1 MRQPRIR
8 RDFDR
13 FFLAWFR
20 HMCDRG
26 EIQPRRALP
35 IYLPQICVP
44 DSTGQATRGHW
55 RVEPHSPF
63 SPHTDPGFLK
73 LPPLKRRG
81 LSKYYNLHSPSS
93 RVPQAWYT
101 AFDLPSSSSTCVDQE
116 ARLSRP
122 IHEAIATLLQ
132 QYGMYGRA
140 WDKLGHDTMFQA
152 CEYLS
157 SIDTTA
163 DQTAL
168 VSEDAIKFL
177 EELADLPL
185 APLREIMQERDPS
198 SVSDTLVTPPLIG
211 NGVCTQLMQ
220 GDKSGI
226 RRI

>member
-1 MRQPRIR
+1 
-8 RDFDR
+8 
-13 FFLAWFR
+13 
-20 HMCDRG
+20 
-26 EIQPRRALP
+26 
-35 IYLPQICVP
+35 
-44 DSTGQATRGHW
+44 
-55 RVEPHSPF
+55 
-63 SPHTDPGFLK
+63 
-73 LPPLKRRG
+73 
-81 LSKYYNLHSPSS
+81 
-93 RVPQAWYT
+93 
-101 AFDLPSSSSTCVDQE
+101 
-116 ARLSRP
+116 
-122 IHEAIATLLQ
+122 
-132 QYGMYGRA
+132 
-140 WDKLGHDTMFQA
+140 MFQA